1 MAETNRQEMPRA
13 RQEGLLVHELTDEL
27 LVYDL
32 KRHKAHC
39 LNKTAAL
46 VWNRC
51 DGETGVSEMSRLL
64 EQDLGTSVDES
75 VVWLAL
81 KQLDRTHLLGE
92 ATSRANDN
100 PRVSRRQLMR
110 TLGWSAAAALPLVTS
125 IFAPSSVSAQSC
137 SAKGATCTSSAQCCS
152 GCNCVGNPLKCAGS
166 CA

>member
-1 MAETNRQEMPRA
+1 MDESRSNGMPRA
-13 RQEGLLVHELTDEL
+13 RQEELLVHELADEV

-32 KRHKAHC
+32 KRRKAHC

-51 DGETGVSEMSRLL
+51 DGETGVSEMARLL
-64 EQDLGTSVDES
+64 EQELGASVDDD

-81 KQLDRTHLLGE
+81 KQLDRARLLGE
-92 ATSRANDN
+92 APQHGENSS
-100 PRVSRRQLMR
+100 VSRRQLMR

-125 IFAPSSVSAQSC
+125 ILAPSSVSAQSC
-137 SAKGATCTSSAQCCS
+137 SAKGATCTSSAQCCA